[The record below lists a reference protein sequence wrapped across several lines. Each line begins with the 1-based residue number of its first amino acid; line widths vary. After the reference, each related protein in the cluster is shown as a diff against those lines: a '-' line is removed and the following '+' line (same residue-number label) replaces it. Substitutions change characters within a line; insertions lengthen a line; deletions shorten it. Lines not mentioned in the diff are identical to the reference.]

1 MSLFPHP
8 RFLRSSTN
16 GSPRRAIDGTIGL
29 YSESDDFEGG
39 RFVVVADTTN
49 APAELAFV
57 DAPLNAR
64 LHATAR
70 SSNKPVTVSAH
81 DTFEGRFVLQTS
93 NAVPDVNVNPGA
105 EDPAGRGRERKVDVN
120 QVGKH
125 IVHGSVEWEEG
136 NAKGAGVLELKTS
149 NAPIRLDL

>member
-81 DTFEGRFVLQTS
+81 TAFEGRFALRTS
-93 NAVPDVNVNPGA
+93 NAAPAVSVNRDA
-105 EDPAGRGRERKVDVN
+105 EDPAGRGRERQVDVN
-120 QVGKH
+120 AVGKST
-125 IVHGSVEWEEG
+125 VHGSVEWEQG
-136 NAKGAGVLELKTS
+136 NAKGGGVLELVTS
-149 NAPIRLDL
+149 NAPVQLKL